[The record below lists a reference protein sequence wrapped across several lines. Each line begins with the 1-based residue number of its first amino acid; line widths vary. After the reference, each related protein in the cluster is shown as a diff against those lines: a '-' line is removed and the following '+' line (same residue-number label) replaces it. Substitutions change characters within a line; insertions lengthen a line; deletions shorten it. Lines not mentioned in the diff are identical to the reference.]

1 MYYGYFYFN
10 DEWKLSL
17 SKHEINGQTTEDENT
32 FHPLNEILPFNL
44 PEDEDGDSSI
54 ESDHINLDRN
64 QLASDTSND
73 SYDLIGNLRSKIILK
88 QGFENELQQ
97 KELELEQLAKREKE
111 LIVRYIRRRN
121 LGIWVGSWNIGGNE
135 FEIDENFVDWT
146 KAKEARYEVYV
157 FNFQEFVKLSFL
169 NISIGRTDENKERL
183 FEEYVQKMLKD
194 NTGEDYFKV
203 NSVSMTGLYQVV
215 FAKKLLKPYIRD
227 ILSSSIKTGVY
238 YSIGNKGSV
247 ATQFS
252 LFEYNFSL
260 LNVHLNFG
268 SNLSLRRVV
277 LLEHI
282 LKNLFKKN
290 DKTVMNSDF
299 FIVSGDFNFCVL
311 LEKRTILK
319 LLRKMQY
326 NRLLNYD
333 EFNIAKINSTKTIGR
348 LNESKISFGPTYKY
362 SGGSRRYTTKRSPAW
377 CDRILFGGRLLEGK
391 KANILSYRRNDNLT
405 ASDHR
410 PILTLDL
417 RLNWLNLMVQFL
429 VKKFSIPLSLL
440 SDREDD
446 LNKFRAQP
454 SSSGAPLKAA
464 GPSPELASSPKT
476 LQFSLDSDSGS
487 EIELADPNASGPGQE
502 VQVGVRR
509 RRVKKSNEISIP
521 LSLLS
526 DREDDLNKF
535 RAQPSS
541 SGAPLKAAGPSP
553 KQASGTRT
561 LEFSLDQDTGF
572 TFDLNGPRQA
582 PTQVLPGP
590 QPVVQERAPSAPI
603 PVNFEEI
610 NITQTLGSKPHQ
622 FNLESEASDI
632 ESASKVGARPMEISL
647 DSDQESHGT
656 PVELDLNNTA
666 SSNEFDYTKSGSNGI
681 FTAKDGFY
689 FNSVREKN
697 VALWEGKNDQYAVKV
712 VRDGI
717 GRFRS
722 LTNVFIYFTDGAV
735 REFNKESGT
744 WNGMPV
750 RMEIDESGNPIHVKG
765 RPGKKVAVV
774 DQGYISIQDGKPAE
788 HSIPQEEEE
797 IDDGEY
803 AGITG
808 VELNLS
814 NKYSTTSYKCEKE
827 FHMTTFTANEGFGFR
842 AVWYYRDKSSAFAIW
857 TSKTRS
863 QYAYKVVYREY
874 PFKISDVVVHQF
886 NGKVNLLATDG
897 DSWKE
902 FDINKLNPVVVNI
915 DYPYDT
921 YSHTSDPEGSCAVIT
936 PKEPFVI
943 SGLVEFHG
951 IKNKLR
957 EVWRANSADEFPV
970 KVVVDNREFMVV
982 FEDRDLYKNA
992 RNINLYY
999 KDGKILYLTRAKGTN
1014 WVERSTNKLE
1024 LDIGVLTDTIS
1035 HIFVWDLT
1043 SATYE
1048 RRNDFL
1054 ITKVKHCKGIGPFK
1068 SSVNIW
1074 TAKNPDEY
1082 IKRVIVDGYY
1092 HYIDCFK
1099 PYNAIIFFENG
1110 VIKHMNYRYDR
1121 WIEIEPS
1128 CIVDITK
1135 RECTFEYYYN
1145 KDENKI
1151 ETFIPKY
1158 RYLFKGVKSSVGTGS
1173 SRVEIEIWEA
1183 TDPKDYAYRI
1193 SVVRSIKKEK
1203 FLVIFQEKG
1212 EFKIFNKYDKN
1223 SPWTDHSNN
1232 RCSINDI
1239 RISGLDIVAHKIER
1253 DRTKLEEAERLRL
1266 AEAPADAFQPFDPTQ
1281 YKPAHTILERLRYS
1295 KPQPQCLLKPSG
1307 SPEFE
1312 FKPEPVEQEGKNLLY
1327 LDIQKR
1333 NNIFGYTI
1341 SYRGDKVIFKAVE
1354 PFLFGIVKSDRN
1366 TLWRYRGDEYP
1377 NRVLYKEVNG
1387 RPKVKVYFPDYRP
1400 PPFVMRGPRT
1410 IKFDPSTIQ
1419 VDISKSK
1426 KPGSELYK
1434 ATVVEVSGTPVTN
1447 TFEDP
1452 EGLFVPPTQPRQ
1464 NQWDLDSD

>member
-1 MYYGYFYFN
+1 
-10 DEWKLSL
+10 
-17 SKHEINGQTTEDENT
+17 
-32 FHPLNEILPFNL
+32 
-44 PEDEDGDSSI
+44 
-54 ESDHINLDRN
+54 
-64 QLASDTSND
+64 
-73 SYDLIGNLRSKIILK
+73 
-88 QGFENELQQ
+88 
-97 KELELEQLAKREKE
+97 
-111 LIVRYIRRRN
+111 
-121 LGIWVGSWNIGGNE
+121 
-135 FEIDENFVDWT
+135 
-146 KAKEARYEVYV
+146 
-157 FNFQEFVKLSFL
+157 
-169 NISIGRTDENKERL
+169 
-183 FEEYVQKMLKD
+183 
-194 NTGEDYFKV
+194 
-203 NSVSMTGLYQVV
+203 
-215 FAKKLLKPYIRD
+215 
-227 ILSSSIKTGVY
+227 
-238 YSIGNKGSV
+238 
-247 ATQFS
+247 
-252 LFEYNFSL
+252 
-260 LNVHLNFG
+260 
-268 SNLSLRRVV
+268 
-277 LLEHI
+277 
-282 LKNLFKKN
+282 
-290 DKTVMNSDF
+290 
-299 FIVSGDFNFCVL
+299 
-311 LEKRTILK
+311 
-319 LLRKMQY
+319 
-326 NRLLNYD
+326 
-333 EFNIAKINSTKTIGR
+333 
-348 LNESKISFGPTYKY
+348 
-362 SGGSRRYTTKRSPAW
+362 
-377 CDRILFGGRLLEGK
+377 
-391 KANILSYRRNDNLT
+391 
-405 ASDHR
+405 
-410 PILTLDL
+410 
-417 RLNWLNLMVQFL
+417 MVQFL

-842 AVWYYRDKSSAFAIW
+842 AVFLNNDNSTGIAIW
-857 TSKTRS
+857 TATMRS
-863 QYAYKVVYREY
+863 QYSNKVVYHNY
-874 PFKISDVVVHQF
+874 SYINMADVVVHQF
-886 NGKVNLLATDG
+886 DGKEYLFATNGDN
-897 DSWKE
+897 WKK
-902 FDINKLNPVVVNI
+902 FDVNKLNPVVVNI
-915 DYPYDT
+915 DSLYGT
-921 YSHTSDPEGSCAVIT
+921 YSYHNDPEGSCAVIT
-936 PKEPFVI
+936 AKKPFVI
-943 SGLVEFHG
+943 THLVEFHG
-951 IKNKLR
+951 ITNKLR
-957 EVWRANSADEFPV
+957 DVWRANSADDYLV
-970 KVVVDNREFMVV
+970 KVVIDNTLMYVD
-982 FEDRDLYKNA
+982 A

-999 KDGKILYLTRAKGTN
+999 KDGKVRHLTRVKDTN
-1014 WVERSTNKLE
+1014 WVDRSNKVE
-1024 LDIGVLTDTIS
+1024 LDVGRLHDSIAYSFFKDGL
-1035 HIFVWDLT
+1035 

-1048 RRNDFL
+1048 RRNDFF
-1054 ITKVKHCKGIGPFK
+1054 ITKVKFCKGLGHFK

-1074 TAKNPDEY
+1074 TASNPGEY
-1082 IKRVIVDGYY
+1082 VKRVIIDG
-1092 HYIDCFK
+1092 FSNSLSS
-1099 PYNAIIFFENG
+1099 PQNAIIFLENG
-1110 VIKHMNYRYDR
+1110 IIKHMNYVNYR
-1121 WIEIEPS
+1121 WIEIKPS
-1128 CIVDITK
+1128 WILDISKKETT
-1135 RECTFEYYYN
+1135 CEYNYFM
-1145 KDENKI
+1145 DENKI

-1158 RYLFKGVKSSVGTGS
+1158 HFRFKGVKSSVGTGS